1 MSELPAIGTRDEQ
14 PYAAIATAVTMD
26 GFDVV
31 ESLTDEVFS
40 WLLRRGL
47 VPSGPPFV
55 RILTSDMEA
64 ELDIEVGLP
73 VDEPITGD
81 GRIIAG
87 SIPEGA
93 YVTLFYTA
101 DDQDDH
107 LQANVALQTW
117 AADRHLEWQKDGSSG
132 AEVWGG
138 RFEFFHAE
146 ESSEGNQIFE
156 LTYQITDHSAA
167 TASD

>member
-1 MSELPAIGTRDEQ
+1 MSEPPAIGTRKEE
-14 PYAAIATAVTMD
+14 PYAAIHTAVTMD

-31 ESLTDEVFS
+31 EGLTDEVFS

-55 RILTSDMEA
+55 RILTSDMSA

-73 VDEPITGD
+73 VDEPITDD

-93 YVTLFYTA
+93 YVTLVYSA
-101 DDQDDH
+101 NDQNDH
-107 LQANVALQTW
+107 LHANVALQAW
-117 AADRHLEWQKDGSSG
+117 AADRALEWQMDRSSG
-132 AEVWGG
+132 VEVWGG

-146 ESSEGNQIFE
+146 ESSEGNHIFE
-156 LTYQITDHSAA
+156 LTYQITDDSAA
-167 TASD
+167 TAHD